1 MEGYSTNVGHF
12 SRNYG
17 FQNFG
22 TGLRQS
28 KFVFNI
34 SESIVIAAE
43 VKWPFRFPDDWSFKL
58 LNINCNLSVNSLLR
72 PSHTGN
78 SATVVAI

>member
-1 MEGYSTNVGHF
+1 MESYSTNVTHL

-17 FQNFG
+17 FQNVS
-22 TGLRQS
+22 TELRQS

-43 VKWPFRFPDDWSFKL
+43 VKWPFRLPDDWSFKL
-58 LNINCNLSVNSLLR
+58 LNRFIEF
-72 PSHTGN
+72 
-78 SATVVAI
+78 